1 MFSLTAGDF
10 ISLCC
15 DDAFCNIS
23 LWDIDKAKEIIHG
36 SVQFVKEWAENN
48 GLDLNYLWVG
58 SWDNT
63 ECGICLNVYYNF

>member
-23 LWDIDKAKEIIHG
+23 LWDIGKSKEIIHG
-36 SVQFVKEWAENN
+36 SVQFVKEWA
-48 GLDLNYLWVG
+48 
-58 SWDNT
+58 
-63 ECGICLNVYYNF
+63 

>member
-10 ISLCC
+10 ISICC

-36 SVQFVKEWAENN
+36 SVQFVKEWQRIT
-48 GLDLNYLWVG
+48 GL
-58 SWDNT
+58 
-63 ECGICLNVYYNF
+63 I